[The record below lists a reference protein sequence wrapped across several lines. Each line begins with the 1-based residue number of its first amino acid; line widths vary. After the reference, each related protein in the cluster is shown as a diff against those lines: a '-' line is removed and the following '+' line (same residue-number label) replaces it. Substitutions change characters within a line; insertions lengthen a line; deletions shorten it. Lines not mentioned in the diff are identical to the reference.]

1 MLTSCVNLL
10 TFYSQRSGASLR
22 VNWLTVN
29 PPADSPRF
37 YRPELD
43 GLRFFAFLGVYLCHT
58 SLFGSAAQAAL
69 PYSRELAMWIVSFNR
84 LGPLSV
90 SLFFCLSSYL
100 ITKLLLME
108 QAANGRALV
117 SYFYLRRA
125 LRIWPLYFFFVLFL
139 QFVQTPYN
147 QPMSPG
153 VLLAFLLFQGN
164 WALAYLGFLA
174 NCALILGSISV
185 EEQFYLVWPWLFQ
198 GRLSRRA
205 RRGALLAMIA
215 VAWLVRLAMGIYFS
229 GSTDIRFLNLKAMGF
244 TGNSFF
250 HLDVFAMGALLAE
263 YEEECRRRFGGRIWL
278 VVGLG
283 LLLLDARYPQMSPT
297 SPAVA
302 LAQGVVALGCA
313 LVVLQSFSTAWL
325 THPLL
330 TWLGRITY
338 GLYVYHLF
346 VLRTIEYQYYEGSFP
361 SPNNIPSTAT
371 SAWLALLGFLATVA
385 VAAVSYYLLERP
397 ALRLKGRFARV
408 PSGKE

>member
-1 MLTSCVNLL
+1 VK
-10 TFYSQRSGASLR
+10 
-22 VNWLTVN
+22 
-29 PPADSPRF
+29 PPADSSEKPPRF

-58 SLFGSAAQAAL
+58 SLFGSAAQAVL
-69 PYSRELAMWIVSFNR
+69 PYSRELALWIVSLNR

-108 QAANGRALV
+108 QTTRGRALV
-117 SYFYLRRA
+117 GYFYLRRA

-139 QFVQTPYN
+139 QLVNTPYN
-147 QPMSPG
+147 LPMSPG

-164 WALAYLGFLA
+164 WALAYLGFLP

-198 GRLSRRA
+198 KRVSTGA
-205 RRGALLAMIA
+205 RRGALFGMIA
-215 VAWLVRLAMGIYFS
+215 LAWIVRLAMGIHFS
-229 GSTDIRFLNLKAMGF
+229 GSDDIRFVNLKAMGF
-244 TGNSFF
+244 TGNSLF

-263 YEEECRRRFGGRIWL
+263 YENECRRRFQGRVWL
-278 VVGLG
+278 LVGLG
-283 LLLLDARYPQMSPT
+283 LILLVARYPQMSPI

-302 LAQGVVALGCA
+302 LAQGAVAFGCA
-313 LVVLQSFSTAWL
+313 LIVLQSWSTAWL

-346 VLRTIEYQYYEGSFP
+346 VLRTIEYHYYAGRFP
-361 SPNNIPSTAT
+361 SPDNIPSTAT
-371 SAWLALLGFLATVA
+371 SAWLALLGLLATVL
-385 VAAVSYYLLERP
+385 VASVSFYLLERP

-408 PSGKE
+408 PSGKELE

>member
-1 MLTSCVNLL
+1 MFKKERAGLGVSCLAV
-10 TFYSQRSGASLR
+10 T
-22 VNWLTVN
+22 
-29 PPADSPRF
+29 PRF

-69 PYSRELAMWIVSFNR
+69 PYSREMALWIVCLNR

-108 QAANGRALV
+108 QDSQGRAWV
-117 SYFYLRRA
+117 GHFYLRRA
-125 LRIWPLYFFFVLFL
+125 LRIWPLYFFFVIFL
-139 QFVQTPYN
+139 QLVQTPYN
-147 QPMSPG
+147 QPMTPA

-185 EEQFYLVWPWLFQ
+185 EEQFYLLWPWLFQ
-198 GRLSRRA
+198 GRLSKPA
-205 RRGALLAMIA
+205 RCRLMLAMIG
-215 VAWLVRLAMGIYFS
+215 VAWLVRLSLGIYFS
-229 GSTDIRFLNLKAMGF
+229 GSSDIRFVNLKAMGF

-263 YEEECRRRFGGRIWL
+263 YEDEARRRFGSRIWL
-278 VVGLG
+278 LVGLA

-302 LAQGVVALGCA
+302 LSQGAVAVGCA
-313 LVVLQSFSTAWL
+313 LLVLQSLSTVWL

-346 VLRTIEYQYYEGSFP
+346 VLRTIEYQYYGGRFP
-361 SPNNIPSTAT
+361 SPDNIPSTAT

-385 VAAVSYYLLERP
+385 VAATSFYVMERP